1 MNVCLRL
8 CKRSSCIF
16 SRRLSVPVDTLVAMV
31 SKMVRRN
38 ARLKSSVKLISE
50 NRKRKNFSP
59 QRKEKLIVRDL
70 NNFLGNFGQ
79 VVLKHYRGIFT
90 FLFGISF
97 SYTRKAPLSNSGF
110 K

>member
-1 MNVCLRL
+1 MVC
-8 CKRSSCIF
+8 
-16 SRRLSVPVDTLVAMV
+16 
-31 SKMVRRN
+31 RN

-50 NRKRKNFSP
+50 NRKKNKFSP
-59 QRKEKLIVRDL
+59 QRKETLIVRDL

-79 VVLKHYRGIFT
+79 VVLKPYKGIFT

-97 SYTRKAPLSNSGF
+97 SYETPLSNSGF